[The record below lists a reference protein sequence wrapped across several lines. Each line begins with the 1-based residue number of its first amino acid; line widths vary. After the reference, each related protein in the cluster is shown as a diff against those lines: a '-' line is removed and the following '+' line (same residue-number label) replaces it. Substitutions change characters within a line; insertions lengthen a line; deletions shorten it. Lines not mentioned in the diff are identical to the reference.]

1 MSDYLAYVNEY
12 LDMIFVY
19 GPFWVYLAIFVA
31 CFFENIV
38 PPIPGDSF
46 IVAAG
51 ALVSVTRLDPVW
63 AMLSVIGGG
72 MSSVMLIYLLARRYG
87 RDYFIEKNFR
97 LFSRQDIEAVE
108 HRFARQGGLL
118 LVVSRFVVGFR
129 VALIVAAGV
138 GSYRIVH
145 MFFYMLVSYLLFSGL
160 LMYLG
165 FKLVENLDRVEYYF
179 RTYNYIGWPIVVAV
193 VLVYM
198 FRRIRKILKGN
209 ER

>member
-12 LDMIFVY
+12 LDVIFVY

-31 CFFENIV
+31 CFVENIV

-51 ALVSVTRLDPVW
+51 ALVSVARLDPVW

-97 LFSRQDIEAVE
+97 LFSRRDIEAVE

-118 LVVSRFVVGFR
+118 LVVSRFVVGIR

-138 GSYRIVH
+138 GSYRIVR
-145 MFFYMLVSYLLFSGL
+145 MFFYMLISYLLFAGL

-193 VLVYM
+193 VLVYL
-198 FRRIRKILKGN
+198 FRRIRKIRKGN